1 MRPSDGLLSHIGR
14 TPFIR
19 LKPLEVLGRA
29 QVWAKLEFMNPGG
42 SIKDR
47 ICLGI
52 VEHMEANNLL
62 RPGDTLVEASA
73 GNTAISLAIVA
84 AIKKYSLKLV
94 MPDSIPVE
102 RRWLLSSYGAEIVFT
117 PVSHGM
123 KGALNKVTEMLEAT
137 ERAFTINQFENPLNA
152 EIHRLTTGFEI
163 LNALGRAPD
172 VFVAG
177 VGTGG
182 TLSGVGSALKAR
194 NKATRVVAVE
204 PAESPVL
211 SGGDPGPHRIPG
223 IGPGFVPKV
232 LNTDI
237 IDDVAAVTY
246 DEAMT
251 ATKMLAETS
260 GLLVG
265 PSSGAAIHASIRQA
279 ERFDSDRIVVT
290 VLCDSGERYLCFG
303 R

>member
-1 MRPSDGLLSHIGR
+1 M
-14 TPFIR
+14 
-19 LKPLEVLGRA
+19 
-29 QVWAKLEFMNPGG
+29 WAKLEFMNPGG

-47 ICLGI
+47 ICMGI
-52 VEHMEANNLL
+52 VEYMEANNVLH
-62 RPGDTLVEASA
+62 PGDTLVEASA

-84 AIKKYSLKLV
+84 AVKKYSLTLV
-94 MPDSIPVE
+94 MPDTIPLE
-102 RRWLLSSYGAEIVFT
+102 RQQLLSSYGAEIVFT

-123 KGALNKVTEMLEAT
+123 KGALSKAMELLEAT
-137 ERAFTINQFENPLNA
+137 ERAFAINQFENPLNA
-152 EIHRLTTGFEI
+152 EIHRITTGSEI
-163 LNALGRAPD
+163 LDALGRAPD

-194 NKATRVVAVE
+194 DDATRVVAVE

-223 IGPGFVPKV
+223 IGPGFIPKA

-237 IDDVAAVTY
+237 IDEVAVVSY
-246 DEAMT
+246 EEAAAAAKILGQT
-251 ATKMLAETS
+251 A
-260 GLLVG
+260 GLFVG
-265 PSSGAAIHASIRQA
+265 LSSGAAVHAAIRQA
-279 ERFDSDRIVVT
+279 ERLRPDQIVTT
-290 VLCDSGERYLCFG
+290 VLCDSGERYLCFD